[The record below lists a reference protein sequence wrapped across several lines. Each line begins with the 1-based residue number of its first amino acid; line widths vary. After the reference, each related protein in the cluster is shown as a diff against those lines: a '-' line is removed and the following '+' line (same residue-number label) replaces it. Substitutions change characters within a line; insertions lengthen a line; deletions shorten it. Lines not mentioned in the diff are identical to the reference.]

1 MKTPITII
9 RDTEFNEINK
19 VTVISVISVIS
30 VIAVISEIS
39 VASRHIEAITENS
52 KLQVIQVKGDKF
64 ISQRKKTT
72 MATSGVVGVK

>member
-19 VTVISVISVIS
+19 VTVISVISVI
-30 VIAVISEIS
+30 AVISEIS
-39 VASRHIEAITENS
+39 VASIHIEAITENS

>member
-19 VTVISVISVIS
+19 VTVISVISVI
-30 VIAVISEIS
+30 AVISEIS
-39 VASRHIEAITENS
+39 VASIHIEAITENS
-52 KLQVIQVKGDKF
+52 NLQVIQVKGDKF